1 VEGRAV
7 ACRCCPGGIGRT
19 TRVPRYPSD
28 ISDAEWQVIQLAL
41 PALAWKAGKGG
52 RPAATQHGSVLNG
65 KDGQEQ
71 ETLVLQ
77 QFRRRF

>member
-1 VEGRAV
+1 
-7 ACRCCPGGIGRT
+7 
-19 TRVPRYPSD
+19 VPRYPSD
-28 ISDAEWQVIQLAL
+28 MSDAEW
-41 PALAWKAGKGG
+41 
-52 RPAATQHGSVLNG
+52 QHGSVLNG